1 MTARYLKTFSAL
13 TVVAFAAGA
22 VLAPSAA
29 SAVDFKDKKVTAL
42 VPFKEGGGTD
52 KIVRMFAPF
61 FAKYLPGKPT
71 VIVRNMP
78 GGGSIRGNNFFHNN
92 AKPDGL
98 TFTGVSTSSQTGF
111 VLGGKKV
118 KYDLKTWRYILSTPR
133 GTIVY
138 ARPETGVTGKDLK
151 ADVMALRKAA
161 LVTGAKN
168 PTSAELRLFLGLEL
182 LGAKN
187 VKAVFGLSTGK
198 QRKAILR
205 GELNVNY
212 DTGGAFLTKVK
223 KKYADTGKVVPVM
236 TLGYTKGGKIVRD
249 PGYPKLPTIV
259 DAYKAVNGGK
269 TPSGPLWEAYINFYT
284 MGVMTSKGFALP
296 PKTPKK
302 IVGAYITAA
311 KAIIKDKK
319 FWKLAKKR
327 LGNYPIDFG
336 ADAKANFMAAVDVK
350 PAVRAYMK
358 KFIKEKFDANI

>member
-1 MTARYLKTFSAL
+1 MTARTLKTFGAL
-13 TVVAFAAGA
+13 TAIALVAGA
-22 VLAPSAA
+22 VLTPTIA
-29 SAVDFKDKKVTAL
+29 SAVDFKGKKVTAL

-52 KIVRMFAPF
+52 KIVRLFSPF
-61 FAKYLPGKPT
+61 FGKYLPGEPT

-78 GGGSIRGNNFFHNN
+78 GGGSIRGNNWFHNS

-118 KYDLKTWRYILSTPR
+118 KYDLTKWRYILSTPR

-138 ARPETGVTGKDLK
+138 ARPETGVKGKDIK

-168 PTSAELRLFLGLEL
+168 PTSAELRLFLGLEM

-187 VKAVFGLSTGK
+187 VKSVFGLSTGK
-198 QRKAILR
+198 QRKALLR
-205 GELNVNY
+205 GELNINY
-212 DTGGAFLTKVK
+212 DTGGAYLSKVK
-223 KKYADTGKVVPVM
+223 KKYADKGKVIPIM
-236 TLGYTKGGKIVRD
+236 TLGYTRGGKIVRD
-249 PGYPKLPTIV
+249 PAYPNMPTIV
-259 DAYKAVNGGK
+259 EAYQAVNGK
-269 TPSGPLWEAYINFYT
+269 APSGILFKAYKNFYS

-302 IVGAYITAA
+302 IVAAYISAA
-311 KAIIKDKK
+311 KKVIKDKG
-319 FWKLAKKR
+319 FWKIAKKR

-336 ADAKANFMAAVDVK
+336 KDAKQNFMDAVDVS
-350 PAVRAYMK
+350 PEVRAFMK
-358 KFIKEKFDANI
+358 KFVKEKFDANI